1 MVHEGKGRLVRDCTT
16 SAIRVGAAKILD
28 SNTNGNAALD
38 ADGRRSASRYV
49 VGHSFEKGPSI

>member
-28 SNTNGNAALD
+28 NTNGALD
-38 ADGRRSASRYV
+38 ADGRRSVSR
-49 VGHSFEKGPSI
+49 

>member
-16 SAIRVGAAKILD
+16 SAIRVGRAAKILD

-38 ADGRRSASRYV
+38 ADGRRSVSRYV
-49 VGHSFEKGPSI
+49 V